1 MSERNILDTVREVL
15 AGHTHEPRLFSVPPE
30 EVSLQSLAIESVDMI
45 GIVIELED
53 RFGRNIDEMRLH
65 ELHSLA
71 DLVSALEEACRATSS

>member
-1 MSERNILDTVREVL
+1 MNAVLETVREVL
-15 AGHTHEPRLFSVPPE
+15 GAHTKDRRLFAAPPE
-30 EVSLQSLAIESVDMI
+30 EVSLQSLAIESVEMI

-71 DLVSALEEACRATSS
+71 DLVRALEEACLET